1 MNFRFFLNQWFS
13 SVFLP
18 SDTRKAGTV
27 NIFRSGRE
35 HFTKYS
41 QIFYIIEFACS
52 GKHRLSCE
60 SFAHFLCLLSA
71 FGVIDSAYGI
81 VTSFPAN
88 SDRRVVAEI
97 NKIITKCMFPY
108 RLRSTHHPRNGCYK
122 YQWMTF
128 LRVFVRLI
136 DGINYIN
143 INLSIN
149 FLKVFEKLNIKHR
162 H

>member
-1 MNFRFFLNQWFS
+1 MNFRFLPNQLFF

-18 SDTRKAGTV
+18 SDTRKAGSV

-35 HFTKYS
+35 HFAKYS

-60 SFAHFLCLLSA
+60 SFAHFLCLLPA
-71 FGVIDSAYGI
+71 FGVIDSADGI

-88 SDRRVVAEI
+88 SDGRIVAEV
-97 NKIITKCMFPY
+97 NKIITKCMFPC
-108 RLRSTHHPRNGCYK
+108 RLRSTNHPRNGCYR
-122 YQWMTF
+122 YRWMTC

-136 DGINYIN
+136 DAINYIK

-149 FLKVFEKLNIKHR
+149 FLRAFDKLNIKHW